1 MNDHEMNEFND
12 KLKRIV
18 YNLVKNMDDLTQFEY
33 LYDWDFTKK
42 EVAELGF
49 EELAKHYEKE

>member
-1 MNDHEMNEFND
+1 MNDYEMNDFND

-18 YNLVKNMDDLTQFEY
+18 YDLVKNMDDLTQFGY

-49 EELAKHYEKE
+49 EELSKHYEKE